1 MGRRAFPA
9 LLVLLAAYADRLG
22 SHGIAFDLLLVAV
35 PAACIAGLA
44 AFERFLDD
52 RADPVATLNA
62 GGWVLVVVLL
72 TLSCAVRSAAVHAL
86 PPLAY
91 STVVVCLGVFAVQAG
106 VVVVPFVR
114 RLVALRLAKP

>member
-9 LLVLLAAYADRLG
+9 LLVLLAAYADWRS

-35 PAACIAGLA
+35 PAACVAALA

-52 RADPVATLNA
+52 RVDPAVTLQA
-62 GGWVLVVVLL
+62 GGWALVVVLL
-72 TLSCAVRSAAVHAL
+72 TLSCAVRSTAVHAL

-91 STVVVCLGVFAVQAG
+91 STVAVCLVIFAVQAG

>member
-1 MGRRAFPA
+1 MGRRAIPA
-9 LLVLLAAYADRLG
+9 LLVLLAAYADSRG
-22 SHGIAFDLLLVAV
+22 SHGLAFDLLLVAV
-35 PAACIAGLA
+35 PAACVAGLG

-52 RADPVATLNA
+52 RVDPAVALQA
-62 GGWVLVVVLL
+62 GGWALVVVLL
-72 TLSCAVRSAAVHAL
+72 TLSCAVRSAAVHSL